1 MKIAK
6 TVMVEG
12 DRIALDALV
21 FDVTGREDMVAA
33 VLDANPGLA
42 AKGPILPVGTLVKI
56 PEATA
61 AEEIEPAQ
69 DVTLWS
75 E

>member
-21 FDVTGREDMVAA
+21 FDITGREDMVAA

-42 AKGPILPVGTLVKI
+42 AKGPILPIGTLVKI
-56 PEATA
+56 PEKGA
-61 AEEIEPAQ
+61 AEETAPVQ
-69 DVTLWS
+69 TVTLWS

>member
-6 TVMVEG
+6 IVMVEG

-21 FDVTGREDMVAA
+21 FDITGREDMVAA

-56 PEATA
+56 PEASA

>member
-6 TVMVEG
+6 IVMVEG

-21 FDVTGREDMVAA
+21 FEVTGREDMVAA

-56 PEATA
+56 PEASA
-61 AEEIEPAQ
+61 AETSEPDQA
-69 DVTLWS
+69 VTLWS